1 MLYLGNKA
9 KKKGFSLVNHA
20 KQSKSTQYW
29 LETKIYTLVFSNIS
43 FKFGV
48 AGISSVLDEYPI
60 NILRV
65 ITFYIIRNSILFL
78 DGKSVF
84 REVNAVFK
92 PNFLAFLKKLNM
104 HHRWLLSPK

>member
-48 AGISSVLDEYPI
+48 AGVSSVLDEYPI

-65 ITFYIIRNSILFL
+65 ITFYMIKNSILL
-78 DGKSVF
+78 SDGGSVF
-84 REVNAVFK
+84 KDVNAIFK

-104 HHRWLLSPK
+104 YHLWLL